1 MRIIRLLFIALTW
14 LLTAAVLAMAVSSA
28 FERGSGET
36 LISFGDLR
44 FSVTG
49 TGGAAAFLTI
59 ALFTLIW
66 NATIQKRK
74 AGIRIPLPIWLN
86 AVGFGL
92 LPGAA
97 VWKVF
102 EHTTVLGRGTN
113 LTEPI
118 PDIPFLTA
126 DGCFLPSRIDFILA
140 LLCFTA
146 IILWLILRKKD
157 VPGNGDVLLAVLC
170 VWGMIRAFTEGFRE
184 TTFIRAGNVSL
195 TQIILLLIADIPLAV
210 WTSRTGRNKKSTA
223 FTVLGWAAVVS
234 CETVMALNTAGTLS
248 SGSGIGDLAVNA
260 GCTVLGMLLI
270 LLAGKDSRM

>member
-1 MRIIRLLFIALTW
+1 MRIIRILFVALTW

-28 FERGSGET
+28 FERGGGET
-36 LISFGDLR
+36 LISFGALR

-49 TGGAAAFLTI
+49 AGASAAFLTI

-66 NATIQKRK
+66 NAAIQKRK
-74 AGIRIPLPIWLN
+74 AGIRIPLPVWLN

-97 VWKVF
+97 IWKVF

-113 LTEPI
+113 LIEPI
-118 PDIPFLTA
+118 PEIPFFTG
-126 DGCFLPSRIDFILA
+126 DGRFLPSRIDFVFA
-140 LLCFTA
+140 LVCFTA
-146 IILWLILRKKD
+146 IVLWLIFRKKD
-157 VPGNGDVLLAVLC
+157 VPGNGDLLLTVLC

-184 TTFIRAGNVSL
+184 TTLIRAGNVSL

-210 WTSRTGRNKKSTA
+210 WTSRTGKNQKSTA
-223 FTVLGWAAVVS
+223 FTVLGWVAVIS
-234 CETVMALNTAGTLS
+234 CETVMVLNTAGTLS

-260 GCTVLGMLLI
+260 GCAALGMLLI
-270 LLAGKDSRM
+270 LMAGKDSRT